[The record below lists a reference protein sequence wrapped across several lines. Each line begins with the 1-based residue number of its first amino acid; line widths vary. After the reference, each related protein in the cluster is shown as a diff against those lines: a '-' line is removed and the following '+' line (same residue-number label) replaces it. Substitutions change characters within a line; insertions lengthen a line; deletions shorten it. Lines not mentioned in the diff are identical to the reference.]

1 MRAAKTKP
9 KEPFIPSERQETIRQ
24 KMIVILRGQ
33 TLSAREISG
42 IVKISEKEVYEHLA
56 HIQRGIRNS
65 SHPLTV
71 TPAECKKCGFIFKK
85 RERLKKPGK
94 CPLCYSESITEP
106 LFSLQ

>member
-1 MRAAKTKP
+1 
-9 KEPFIPSERQETIRQ
+9 
-24 KMIVILRGQ
+24 MIVVLRGQ
-33 TLSAREISG
+33 TLSVREISG

-65 SHPLTV
+65 RHPLTV